1 MTRAG
6 SSGAVPELHGEGLRI
21 GIVSAR
27 FNDHIVTNLRDG
39 ALRGLE
45 RCGVRDNDIVEHWVP
60 GAFEVPLAAK
70 ALAQSGTVDAIIC
83 LGTVIRGDTPHFEY
97 VCEAATHGIL
107 DAQMSTGVPVMFGV
121 LTLNTEQQAIDR
133 SGPGI
138 DSKGDEAAMG
148 AVEMAR
154 LTRKLAVIPAD
165 WGLSLLS
172 SHCRKS
178 KKPESTKKILT
189 PCSADS
195 NSHVKGSTT
204 AQACRLISKPLPLVW
219 A

>member
-1 MTRAG
+1 M
-6 SSGAVPELHGEGLRI
+6 PELDGRGLRI

-27 FNDHIVTNLRDG
+27 FNDHIVTALRDG

-45 RCGVRDNDIVEHWVP
+45 RHGVADDDIVEHWVP

-70 ALAQSGTVDAIIC
+70 VLAQSGTVDAVIC

-133 SGPGI
+133 SGLGI
-138 DSKGDEAAMG
+138 DNKGDEAAVG
-148 AVEMAR
+148 AVEMA
-154 LTRKLAVIPAD
+154 LLIKKLRK
-165 WGLSLLS
+165 
-172 SHCRKS
+172 
-178 KKPESTKKILT
+178 
-189 PCSADS
+189 
-195 NSHVKGSTT
+195 
-204 AQACRLISKPLPLVW
+204 
-219 A
+219 